1 VRWSWRIGRVAGID
15 LYVHATFLLLLAWV
29 AWQEYRQGAAAIAAA
44 MFYIVALFAIVV
56 LHELGH
62 ALTARRYGIRT
73 RDIILLP
80 IGGVARLERMP
91 RNPRQELLVAL
102 AGPAVNVVLAI
113 LLYAIVRLT
122 GQPPT
127 GDFYEFDIITST
139 REFLY
144 LLAVVNIFIALFNML
159 PAFPMDGGRVLR
171 ALLAMRM
178 SSYAR
183 ATEVAARVGRVF
195 ALLLGVA
202 GLYPGFGNP
211 FWVLIALF
219 VWLGAGSEA
228 AAVQTSESL
237 DGVSIEDLMIREV
250 HTLAPGDPLSRAV
263 QLTLDGFQQDFPVVD
278 ESGGLVGVLTRADLL
293 RALADRGASGTVAD
307 AMNRRFATATP
318 DERAEEAID
327 RLRSCGCNAMPVVR
341 GRELLGVLTLE
352 NIGEYVMIRTA
363 LAGKPRSG

>member
-1 VRWSWRIGRVAGID
+1 MRWSWRIGRIAGID
-15 LYVHATFLLLLAWV
+15 LYVHATFLLLLAYV
-29 AWQEYRQGAAAIAAA
+29 AYLEYRQGLAAIGVALL
-44 MFYIVALFAIVV
+44 YIFALFAIVV

-62 ALTARRYGIRT
+62 ALTARRYGVRT

-91 RNPRQELLVAL
+91 RDPRQELLVAL
-102 AGPAVNVVLAI
+102 AGPAVNVVLAAV
-113 LLYAIVRLT
+113 LFVLVRLA
-122 GQPPT
+122 GQFPT
-127 GDFYEFDIITST
+127 GSLSDLDIAMSP

-144 LLAVVNIFIALFNML
+144 ALAIVNIFIAVFNML

-183 ATEVAARVGRVF
+183 ATELAARTGRVF
-195 ALLLGVA
+195 ALLLGIA
-202 GLYPGFGNP
+202 GIWWFGNP
-211 FWVLIALF
+211 LLVLIALF

-250 HTLAPGDPLSRAV
+250 HTLAPDHPLSRAV

-278 ESGGLVGVLTRADLL
+278 EGGAVVGVLTRADLL
-293 RALADRGASGTVAD
+293 RALADRGASGTVAE

-318 DERAEEAID
+318 DERAEVAID
-327 RLRSCGCNAMPVVR
+327 RLRTCGCTAMPVVR

-363 LAGKPRSG
+363 LAGKPRA